1 MQFEWDETK
10 AAKNLAKH
18 GIGFSLASRVFLD
31 PLRLTV
37 TDHRHTSEHRQNTT
51 GLVGGQVIVTVTHT
65 DRAGVTRLISA
76 RKASRK
82 ERKDYHANH

>member
-1 MQFEWDETK
+1 MHFEWDETK

-37 TDHRHTSEHRQNTT
+37 TDHRHASEHRQNTT
-51 GLVGGQVIVTVTHT
+51 VTVTHT

-82 ERKDYHANH
+82 ERAKYHANH